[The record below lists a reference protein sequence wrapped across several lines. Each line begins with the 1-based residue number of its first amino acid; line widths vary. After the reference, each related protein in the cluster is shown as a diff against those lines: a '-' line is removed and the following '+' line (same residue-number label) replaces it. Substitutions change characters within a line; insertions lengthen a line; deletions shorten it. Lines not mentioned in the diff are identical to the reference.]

1 MDVVEDLPVHRHEPR
16 YISAARVAL
25 RTSMLSASM
34 KRTMLS
40 PLGSI
45 RTWFPPGPGRRSGAR
60 EGVPR
65 YTTFR
70 REIFATTTR
79 DGSGQRMNSVVRPFG
94 SITFWYGV
102 PS

>member
-1 MDVVEDLPVHRHEPR
+1 MADDWMFIARIPSTAKPR
-16 YISAARVAL
+16 SRSSPAIRLARGV
-25 RTSMLSASM
+25 
-34 KRTMLS
+34 
-40 PLGSI
+40 
-45 RTWFPPGPGRRSGAR
+45 GPDA
-60 EGVPR
+60 GVPR
-65 YTTFR
+65 YTIFR

>member
-1 MDVVEDLPVHRHEPR
+1 
-16 YISAARVAL
+16 
-25 RTSMLSASM
+25 MLSASM

-45 RTWFPPGPGRRSGAR
+45 RTWFPTPGGEEPKRSASVRRS
-60 EGVPR
+60 R